1 MTDWHGPRQ
10 ISGKSKT
17 EIAATVILRDS
28 IVKSIYDNA
37 ITKSAKHKKH
47 IVVKHFSGA
56 KVDDIKAL
64 ILMMRLIFSIYYY

>member
-1 MTDWHGPRQ
+1 MTHSHGPRQ
-10 ISGKSKT
+10 INGKSKT
-17 EIAATVILRDS
+17 KIPATVILRDS

-64 ILMMRLIFSIYYY
+64 ILMMRLIFSICYY

>member
-17 EIAATVILRDS
+17 EIPATVILRDS

-37 ITKSAKHKKH
+37 ITKSVKHKKH

-64 ILMMRLIFSIYYY
+64 ILMMRLIFSICYY